1 MKKNIIKIG
10 LLSALFFTGVYS
22 QSKTSSYTHI
32 SSSAQED
39 LKTEKF
45 KVYGNCGMCKKRIEK
60 AALSVNG
67 VKSANWDIESK
78 IITVQYN
85 DHLLSKQGKSMDNV
99 YMKISKSGHDT
110 QYYKAKDEAYNAL
123 PGCCQYERA
132 ENSLQD
138 DSHNHNH

>member
-1 MKKNIIKIG
+1 MKKNIVKIG
-10 LLSALFFTGVYS
+10 LLSALFFTGVYN
-22 QSKTSSYTHI
+22 QSIASSYNHI
-32 SSSAQED
+32 SSVQEG

-67 VKSANWDIESK
+67 VKSADWNVESK
-78 IITVQYN
+78 MITVQY
-85 DHLLSKQGKSMDNV
+85 DDQIFSKQGKSMDNV

-110 QYYKAKDEAYNAL
+110 QYYKSKDEAYNAL
-123 PGCCQYERA
+123 PVCCQYDRS
-132 ENSLQD
+132 ENSQQN